1 MSRPRTLSTAE
12 VSKKRAAELKAR
24 TQFSGLTERE
34 YEAMMNERIFTE
46 SAEIRSEWDES
57 TRQSRLVCKHRELI
71 IPRSRGGSKRMNGEQ
86 I

>member
-1 MSRPRTLSTAE
+1 MSKPLSPAE
-12 VSKKRAAELKAR
+12 VAKKRAAELKAR

-34 YEAMMNERIFTE
+34 YEALMDERIITE
-46 SAEIRSEWDES
+46 SAEIRAEWDEQ
-57 TRQSRLVCKHRELI
+57 TRMSRLVSKNRDLI